1 MWENNRPYGHAVHEA
16 KDSAFNVQFGQLSN
30 QRDQNITFKRDNH
43 IQIWYQLFM
52 IQKKYMYKNK
62 MHLSFAMEK
71 SETRTIH
78 VSNPER
84 LLVQLLMT
92 FFFFFLE

>member
-1 MWENNRPYGHAVHEA
+1 
-16 KDSAFNVQFGQLSN
+16 
-30 QRDQNITFKRDNH
+30 
-43 IQIWYQLFM
+43 
-52 IQKKYMYKNK
+52 MYKNK

-78 VSNPER
+78 VSNPEH

-92 FFFFFLE
+92 FFFFRIEIANILKELDPWKPT